1 MKFIHTFW
9 SKPLLNNKFSEFNVS
24 LNIIL
29 QNYMYSYICLH
40 NFGERVV
47 LYTDKYGAELLSHIP
62 YDDVI
67 IVDGLDDNSE
77 HFAAQIKFIAL
88 QDCELGDAIIDGD
101 LFVQKPEA
109 LNIIKTTPADVIYS
123 FFEPSQYTV
132 KNMENYYYRLIKTL
146 SKYEYDEPY
155 ALPVN
160 WNDLNWMNTSLLKI
174 NNEQLRQEYI
184 KQYNKHKQML
194 NNENFEE
201 CWPDIIIEQ
210 YFLTLLCSNKYTSY
224 PVIDN
229 FYFDPNANDY
239 ALEIGFTHLGSAKHT
254 HYEIFREKLQNTDEY
269 MYNKCIEQY
278 NKYKK

>member
-40 NFGERVV
+40 NFDERVV

-67 IVDGLDDNSE
+67 IVDGLDNNSE

-210 YFLTLLCSNKYTSY
+210 YFLTLLCLNKYTSY

-239 ALEIGFTHLGSAKHT
+239 ALEIGFTHLGAAKHT
-254 HYEIFREKLQNTDEY
+254 HYEIFREKLENTDEY